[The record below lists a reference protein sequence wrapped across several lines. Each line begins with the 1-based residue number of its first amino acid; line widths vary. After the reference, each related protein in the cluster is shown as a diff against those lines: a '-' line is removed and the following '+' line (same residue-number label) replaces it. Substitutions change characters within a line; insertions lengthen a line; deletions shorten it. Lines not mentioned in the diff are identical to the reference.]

1 MQRVSI
7 AVIFAPLATLF
18 AISLPAADFWQ
29 SKAFTE
35 WTDKEV
41 QKILASSPWVRQ
53 VTVSYGGSSE
63 SSHGNDRH
71 GSTFDDNPGWMSVP
85 SAGEKADVA
94 SGKQRGEQ
102 AGDEDRVHGASQAR
116 LTIQWR
122 SALPIRQALVRAKF
136 GVEAST
142 SPEARQFLEADD
154 PTYVIAVLG
163 MPRAMLTGTGDA
175 STGEALKKALL
186 AGTSLSMNGNSAVN
200 GKTSRPAGSAK
211 PVTSIRPTDIEF
223 RVGAAIDA
231 FFIFP
236 KAAPVTLDD
245 KDVEVSIK
253 LGHLS
258 IAERFPLKEMLF
270 KGNLEL

>member
-1 MQRVSI
+1 MQRVLI
-7 AVIFAPLATLF
+7 AVIVATLLAT
-18 AISLPAADFWQ
+18 SLAAADFWQ
-29 SKAFTE
+29 SKPFTE

-41 QKILASSPWVRQ
+41 QKILAASPWVHQ

-102 AGDEDRVHGASQAR
+102 AGDEDRVRGGAQAK

-122 SALPIRQALVRAKF
+122 SALPIRQALARAKF

-142 SPEARQFLEADD
+142 SPEARQFLESEQSS
-154 PTYVIAVLG
+154 YVIAVLG
-163 MPRAMLTGTGDA
+163 IPRSLLTGVGDA
-175 STGEALKKALL
+175 SKSDAVKKALL
-186 AGTSLSMNGNSAVN
+186 GGASITIAN
-200 GKTSRPAGSAK
+200 GKNNRPLPS
-211 PVTSIRPTDIEF
+211 TRPIDIEF
-223 RVGAAIDA
+223 RVAGAIDV

-236 KAAPVTLDD
+236 RTTPLAVDD
-245 KDVEVSIK
+245 KDVEFSIK
-253 LGHLS
+253 LGHL
-258 IAERFPLKEMLF
+258 AFKERFPLKDMLF
-270 KGNLEL
+270 KGGLEL